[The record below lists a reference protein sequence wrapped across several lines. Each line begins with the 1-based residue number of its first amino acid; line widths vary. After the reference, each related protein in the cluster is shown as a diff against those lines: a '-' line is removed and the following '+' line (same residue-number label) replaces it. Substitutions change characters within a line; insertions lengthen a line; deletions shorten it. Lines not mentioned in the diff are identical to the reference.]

1 MSCLRTRQML
11 DAWLDDELDTA
22 TSAALAGHATGCP
35 DCRALRGERERLRAD
50 LRAAPRH
57 AAPAALKDVIAARVR
72 QARPPAARM
81 PRVVTWSQAL
91 ALAGAT
97 GALAVLVTVS
107 VLPAPGREVVQAPLR
122 EQLVARHAAALA
134 SGHLIDVASS
144 DRHVVKPWFQGKV
157 DFAPQVRDLS
167 SLGFAI
173 EGARLE
179 QVAGQ
184 RAVAVVYRIRK
195 HPINLFVWRR
205 AEPSDAALEIAS
217 VRGFSVAAWSA
228 GGLNYA
234 AVSDTDAGEME
245 RFARVL
251 ATGP

>member
-22 TSAALAGHATGCP
+22 TGAALAGHASGCP

-57 AAPAALKDVIAARVR
+57 AAPAALKGAIAARVR
-72 QARPPAARM
+72 QARPPGARA
-81 PRVVTWSQAL
+81 PRMLTWWQAL
-91 ALAGAT
+91 TLAGAT
-97 GALAVLVTVS
+97 GALAVLVTLS
-107 VLPAPGREVVQAPLR
+107 VLPAPGRVAVQAPLR
-122 EQLVARHAAALA
+122 EQLVARHAAWLA
-134 SGHLIDVASS
+134 SGRLIDVASS

-179 QVAGQ
+179 LVAGQ
-184 RAVAVVYRIRK
+184 SAVAVVYRIRK

-205 AEPSDAALEIAS
+205 ADTTDAALEIAT
-217 VRGFSVAAWSA
+217 VRGFSVAAWST

-234 AVSDTDAGEME
+234 AVSDTDAGETG
-245 RFARVL
+245 RFARALL
-251 ATGP
+251 ASP

>member
-11 DAWLDDELDTA
+11 DAWLDGELDAGTN
-22 TSAALAGHATGCP
+22 AALAEHAAGCP

-57 AAPAALKDVIAARVR
+57 AAPAALKGTIAARVR
-72 QARPPAARM
+72 QARPPVVRVPRM
-81 PRVVTWSQAL
+81 LTWWQAL

-97 GALAVLVTVS
+97 GALAVLVTLS
-107 VLPAPGREVVQAPLR
+107 VLPGPGREVVHAQLS
-122 EQLVARHAAALA
+122 EQLVARHVASLA
-134 SGHLIDVASS
+134 SGRLIDVASS

-179 QVAGQ
+179 QVAG
-184 RAVAVVYRIRK
+184 RGAVAVVYRIRE

-205 AEPSDAALEIAS
+205 VDASDAALEIAT

-228 GGLNYA
+228 GGLNYT

-245 RFARVL
+245 RFARALL
-251 ATGP
+251 AGP